1 MIVLDT
7 DHITE
12 LQRPESRRRIKLI
25 ERLDQRGDRRL
36 ATTIVTVE
44 EQLRG
49 RLATINERPAGN
61 EQVLPYSE
69 LVELVLSLSEWLILP
84 FDQAAADRFHNLK
97 ARKVRIGTMDLKIA
111 AIVLARG
118 ATLLSANLHDFRQV
132 PGLSVE
138 DWLS

>member
-25 ERLDQRGDRRL
+25 ERLESMGDRPL

-49 RLATINERPAGN
+49 RLATINERSAGN
-61 EQVLPYSE
+61 EQVPPYTE
-69 LVELVLSLSEWLILP
+69 LLELVLSLSE
-84 FDQAAADRFHNLK
+84 
-97 ARKVRIGTMDLKIA
+97 
-111 AIVLARG
+111 
-118 ATLLSANLHDFRQV
+118 
-132 PGLSVE
+132 
-138 DWLS
+138 